1 MNDRTMPVLSDDLGK
16 LVLRLVL
23 GALLLFHGVNKLLH
37 GITPIQ
43 DMLLAHGLPGIFAHA
58 VYLGEVLGPVL
69 LMLGWYARIGAG
81 LIVVNMLVALLL
93 VHSGDFLMLT
103 PQGGWRLEL
112 QGMYLFGALALL
124 FMGPGRLAF
133 NQR

>member
-1 MNDRTMPVLSDDLGK
+1 MNDRSMPDLSGDVGK

-23 GALLLFHGVNKLLH
+23 GTLLLFHGVDKVLH

-43 DMLLAHGLPGIFAHA
+43 EMLSAHGVPGIFANA

-69 LMLGWYARIGAG
+69 LILGCYARIGAG
-81 LIVVNMLVALLL
+81 LIVVNMLVAILL
-93 VHSGDFLMLT
+93 VHSGDFLTLT

-112 QGMYLFGALALL
+112 QGLYLFGAVALL
-124 FMGPGRLAF
+124 FMGSGRLAC